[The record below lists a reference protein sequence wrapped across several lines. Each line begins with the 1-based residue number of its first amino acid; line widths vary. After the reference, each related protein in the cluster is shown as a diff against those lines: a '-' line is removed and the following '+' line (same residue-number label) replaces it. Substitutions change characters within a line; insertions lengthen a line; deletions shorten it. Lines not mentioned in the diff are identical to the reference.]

1 MLECRAFIATTVN
14 MIYMIQVIYMI
25 YMIQYDLGL
34 CFYVDFWERLYICI
48 SSTSV
53 KLGIDFFQ
61 VTKHNKQLF
70 LHFFK
75 TFLLNL
81 KLFHNQVRN
90 SVSNLDFKKLPCGLI
105 FAQNWSHNL
114 LAFQNSILS
123 LLKNKITL
131 GKHKENIW

>member
-1 MLECRAFIATTVN
+1 MLECRAFIARTVN
-14 MIYMIQVIYMI
+14 MIYI
-25 YMIQYDLGL
+25 GL

-48 SSTSV
+48 SSTSI
-53 KLGIDFFQ
+53 KLSIDFFQ

-90 SVSNLDFKKLPCGLI
+90 SASNLDFKKLPCGLR
-105 FAQNWSHNL
+105 FAQNWSQSL

-123 LLKNKITL
+123 LLKNPLSNSKLNSFTLKNKITL
-131 GKHKENIW
+131 RKHKKFFQ